1 LLLNVALLGMEE
13 AAGVRYQNT
22 GPRAGATVRKSPVV
36 VRYADDLVAMCT
48 SAEQAEEV
56 KARLSTWL
64 APRGLV
70 FNEEKTR
77 VVHLDEGFD
86 FLGHADL
93 RVMPTSSE
101 TSLSEAAIG
110 LMRSA

>member
-1 LLLNVALLGMEE
+1 
-13 AAGVRYQNT
+13 
-22 GPRAGATVRKSPVV
+22 
-36 VRYADDLVAMCT
+36 
-48 SAEQAEEV
+48 
-56 KARLSTWL
+56 
-64 APRGLV
+64 V